1 MPFSWAQ
8 SRSTKE
14 YPSQPLSRSEYV
26 LISSCPI
33 RIADS
38 KIGALDLWNSSS
50 IGIPYIAALEILRVS
65 GTSNNRA
72 DSLTCFLIAV
82 LRGFSAGLSAGFS
95 ADPSTS
101 FSAGFLAG
109 LLAGLPIQVLVELDN
124 GAQPPNAWKRLNP
137 GVRRFPTEAG

>member
-1 MPFSWAQ
+1 
-8 SRSTKE
+8 
-14 YPSQPLSRSEYV
+14 V

-33 RIADS
+33 WIADG

-50 IGIPYIAALEILRVS
+50 IGIPCIAALEILRVL

-72 DSLTCFLIAV
+72 DSLACFLMAF

-95 ADPSTS
+95 ADPSV
-101 FSAGFLAG
+101 GLLAG
-109 LLAGLPIQVLVELDN
+109 LSAGLPIQVLVELDN